1 MTQTRRD
8 AGKGRIL
15 AGTPGPQRVAVFGVF
30 DGIHA
35 GHQDFLRQAREY
47 GDEVVVIVARDKS
60 VTQLKGKPPIHPE
73 GQRLG
78 LLSQEQW
85 VSRVILGDEEP
96 SNYRALADLKPD
108 VVCFGYDQLELMADL
123 TKWMEAN
130 RQETRTHLL
139 EPYQPLRL
147 HNSLLRR

>member
-15 AGTPGPQRVAVFGVF
+15 AGTPGHQRVAVFGVFDGIHAGHQDF

-47 GDEVVVIVARDKS
+47 GDELVVIVARDKS

-73 GQRLG
+73 EIGVAIPGAVGKPGNSGRRGAIEL
-78 LLSQEQW
+78 
-85 VSRVILGDEEP
+85 P
-96 SNYRALADLKPD
+96 S
-108 VVCFGYDQLELMADL
+108 FG
-123 TKWMEAN
+123 
-130 RQETRTHLL
+130 
-139 EPYQPLRL
+139 
-147 HNSLLRR
+147 